1 MLIFGCKPLNKVL
14 HHRSRRSVD
23 SGANDEEIVM
33 GCLADAGLEYRGL
46 VHGVVS
52 HYAKAGHATATA
64 RVVCP
69 MSEKDSEEPF
79 TTETLNHL
87 YAELSAAGG
96 VSVTDLRAHIA
107 AFSSRPISK
116 ADLQGYRE
124 GKKPWKKL
132 RDEVVPVEHF
142 LSTRYPDT
150 ARVRFPLD
158 DQPPDAWLA
167 LDADSAVIG
176 IEVTGAHARAGIE
189 VARSLV
195 AGKPVSGFIPLPDN
209 APATAFAKARER
221 GRIMNARTVVDL
233 VIDEA
238 IAARLSG
245 KDDAKFEGH
254 ILLITAPIRSSP
266 NRSEKEIQGTHS
278 EAANA
283 LPFSEVYVLD
293 QSRGWPII
301 RLK

>member
-1 MLIFGCKPLNKVL
+1 
-14 HHRSRRSVD
+14 
-23 SGANDEEIVM
+23 
-33 GCLADAGLEYRGL
+33 
-46 VHGVVS
+46 
-52 HYAKAGHATATA
+52 
-64 RVVCP
+64 
-69 MSEKDSEEPF
+69 MSKKELEEPF
-79 TTETLNHL
+79 TTEALNDL

-96 VSVTDLRAHIA
+96 VSVTDLRSHVA

-132 RDEVVPVEHF
+132 RDEVVPVEQF
-142 LSTRYPDT
+142 LSAHYPDT
-150 ARVRFPLD
+150 TRVRFPLD
-158 DQPPDAWLA
+158 DQPPDAWIA
-167 LDADSAVIG
+167 LDPDSAMIG

-189 VARSLV
+189 VAKSLA
-195 AGKPVSGFIPLPDN
+195 AGKPVPGFIPLSDN
-209 APATAFAKARER
+209 APATTFAKARAR
-221 GRIMNARTVVDL
+221 GRIMNARTTVDL

-266 NRSEKEIQGTHS
+266 NRSEQEMQETHS
-278 EAANA
+278 ERASA
-283 LPFSEVYVLD
+283 LPFSEVYVID
-293 QSRGWPII
+293 QSRGRPII